1 MMQPHSSSPPNY
13 FAILFP
19 IGFVLFW
26 IFVSTL
32 IGALSGW
39 KTLADS
45 FPWRSDPLGQTR
57 TAGPF
62 FYPVYMRFWCQ
73 YRGVIRM
80 TAADDALYLSVL
92 GLFRAGHPP
101 LRIPWSEIQL
111 SKTTYAW
118 QSYLSLTL
126 GNRERI
132 PMRISER
139 MARNL
144 GLLDRPT
151 SPEPQARLRSWSA
164 PSK

>member
-1 MMQPHSSSPPNY
+1 MQPHSSSLLNY
-13 FAILFP
+13 FAVLFP

-26 IFVSTL
+26 IFISIL

-39 KTLADS
+39 QTLAEN

-57 TAGPF
+57 SAGPF
-62 FYPVYMRFWCQ
+62 FYSVYMRFWCQ
-73 YRGVIRM
+73 YSGVIRM

-101 LRIPWSEIQL
+101 LRIPWSEIQI
-111 SKTTYAW
+111 SNTQFAW
-118 QSYLSLTL
+118 QPYGILTL
-126 GNRERI
+126 GNQERV

-139 MARNL
+139 MARSL
-144 GLLDRPT
+144 GIFDRT
-151 SPEPQARLRSWSA
+151 AIPEPQAQLRSWGT